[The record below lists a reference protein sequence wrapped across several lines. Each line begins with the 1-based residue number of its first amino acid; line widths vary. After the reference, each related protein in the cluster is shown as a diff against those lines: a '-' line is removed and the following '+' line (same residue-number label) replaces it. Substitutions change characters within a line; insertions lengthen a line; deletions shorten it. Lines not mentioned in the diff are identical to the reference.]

1 MAYHTTIFGQMTE
14 LISRL
19 EFQSIVN
26 KYNGDFHTR
35 KLKTWEQF
43 IHLLFAQLSGRSSLR
58 ETLAG
63 LSSVQQKLYHLGSR
77 TVKRST
83 LSDANNK
90 RSNLIYKELFFSLL
104 NRAQAI
110 APKHK
115 LKLNRK
121 LFYLDASTIDLS
133 LKLFPWARFRK
144 TKSAVRLHTLL
155 AADGLLP
162 TFLTITDGKTHEA
175 TVAKNMQIPAGSYV
189 AIDRGYHDFTIY
201 NFFKNN
207 NIRFVTRAKSNAK
220 YQIIKQNDTSV
231 NPNVLKDETIAFTVY
246 YSNKKYPHPLRLI
259 HYYDDIQDKELSFLT
274 NDFENDAQTI
284 TDIYKARWEIEI
296 FFRTIKQNLKIKRF
310 FGTSS
315 NAVFTQIWIA
325 MIAYLLVSLHKF
337 LQKSKM
343 TVQQIVR
350 LIQVN
355 IFERKPFREI
365 FKEPKTEPP
374 DKLLYNQTGLFNF

>member
-58 ETLAG
+58 ETLTG
-63 LSSVQQKLYHLGSR
+63 FSSVHQKLYHLGSR
-77 TVKRST
+77 IVKRST

-90 RSNLIYKELFFSLL
+90 RSYLIYKELFFSLL
-104 NRAQAI
+104 QRTQAI

-121 LFYLDASTIDLS
+121 LFYMDASTIDLS

-162 TFLTITDGKTHEA
+162 AFLTITDGKTHEA
-175 TVAKNMQIPAGSYV
+175 AVAKNMQIPSGSYV
-189 AIDRGYHDFTIY
+189 AIDRGYHDFSLY

-220 YQIIKQNDTSV
+220 YQVLKQNDTSE
-231 NPNVLKDETIAFTVY
+231 NSNVSKDETIAFTVY

-259 HYYDDIQDKELSFLT
+259 KYYDDIQDKELTFLT

-325 MIAYLLVSLHKF
+325 MIAYLLISLHKF

-343 TVQQIVR
+343 TVQQIIR
-350 LIQVN
+350 LIQIN
-355 IFERKPFREI
+355 LFERKPLVEI

-374 DKLLYNQTGLFNF
+374 DKLLCNQTWLFNF

>member
-1 MAYHTTIFGQMTE
+1 MAYNTTIFGQMTE

-26 KYNGDFHTR
+26 KHKSDFRART
-35 KLKTWEQF
+35 LKTWDQF
-43 IHLLFAQLSGRSSLR
+43 IFMLFAQLSGRSSLR
-58 ETLAG
+58 ETING
-63 LSSVQQKLYHLGSR
+63 TNSVQQKLYHLG
-77 TVKRST
+77 TKTLKRST

-90 RSNLIYKELFFSLL
+90 RSYRVYEELFHTLL
-104 NRAQAI
+104 ERAQTI
-110 APKHK
+110 APKYKIK
-115 LKLNRK
+115 LSRQL
-121 LFYLDASTIDLS
+121 LYLDASTIDLS

-162 TFLTITDGKTHEA
+162 QFLTITDGKTHEA
-175 TVAKNMQIPAGSYV
+175 TVAQNMQIPCGSYV
-189 AIDRGYHDFTIY
+189 AIDRGYHDFELY
-201 NFFKNN
+201 KFFKDND
-207 NIRFVTRAKSNAK
+207 IRFVTRTKSNAK
-220 YQIIKQNDTSV
+220 YKVLQEQNTSEIE
-231 NPNVLKDETIAFTVY
+231 NVLRDEKVYFTGY
-246 YSNKKYPHPLRLI
+246 ASNKKYPHPLRLI
-259 HYYDDIQDKELSFLT
+259 HYYDEERKKQLTFLT

-284 TDIYKARWEIEI
+284 AAIYKSRWEIEI

-337 LQKSKM
+337 INKSKM
-343 TVQQIVR
+343 TVQKIIR

-355 IFERKPFREI
+355 LFERKPLTDI
-365 FKEPKTEPP
+365 FKEQKFKPP
-374 DKLLYNQTGLFNF
+374 NKKLASQTCLFKF

>member
-1 MAYHTTIFGQMTE
+1 MAYNTTIFGQMTE

-26 KYNGDFHTR
+26 KHNGDFRSR
-35 KLKTWEQF
+35 KLRTWDQF
-43 IHLLFAQLSGRSSLR
+43 IHLLFAQLSGRNSLR

-63 LSSVQQKLYHLGSR
+63 FTSVQQKLYHLGSKK
-77 TVKRST
+77 VKRST

-90 RSNLIYKELFFSLL
+90 RSYLIYKELFFSLFQ
-104 NRAQAI
+104 RAQTI

-115 LKLNRK
+115 LRLDRK

-155 AADGLLP
+155 DADGLLP
-162 TFLTITDGKTHEA
+162 AFLNITTGKIHET
-175 TVAKNMQIPAGSYV
+175 TVAKNMHIPAGSYV
-189 AIDRGYHDFTIY
+189 AIDRGYYDFNLY
-201 NFFKNN
+201 NYLKNN

-220 YQIIKQNDTSV
+220 YDVVKQNNNSD
-231 NPNVLKDETIAFTVY
+231 NPNVLKDEIIVFSNYNT
-246 YSNKKYPHPLRLI
+246 NKKYPHPLRLI
-259 HYYDDIQDKELSFLT
+259 HYFDGSQNKEIVFLS
-274 NDFENDAQTI
+274 NDFDSEAQI
-284 TDIYKARWEIEI
+284 IADIYKSRWEIEI

-310 FGTSS
+310 FGISS

-325 MIAYLLVSLHKF
+325 MIAYLLVSLYKF
-337 LQKSKM
+337 LNKSKM
-343 TVQQIVR
+343 TVQKIIR

-355 IFERKPFREI
+355 LFERKPLNEI
-365 FKEPKTEPP
+365 FKEPKYKPP
-374 DKLLYNQTGLFNF
+374 DKLLCNQTWLFNF